1 MHKNRFWVGRLSFCI
16 IVNSR
21 LRIIANYIDLAEV
34 QPLNPNKYACNWIR
48 GYLQQY
54 QHQTDSKLGCH
65 QIKLLV
71 N

>member
-1 MHKNRFWVGRLSFCI
+1 MSASCLLPDFCKK
-16 IVNSR
+16 S
-21 LRIIANYIDLAEV
+21 IDLAEV